1 MYKAREREHG
11 KLTSHGEKTRTDV
24 GEEKRR
30 DKMSKKGPKSY
41 INKSQDVTM
50 IQGLR
55 KIH

>member
-24 GEEKRR
+24 REEKRR

-41 INKSQDVTM
+41 INKSQDVPM

>member
-11 KLTSHGEKTRTDV
+11 KLTSHGEKTRTNV

-30 DKMSKKGPKSY
+30 NKMSEKAPKSA
-41 INKSQDVTM
+41 INKSQDDPM